1 MDSLIKARGDFRVL
15 EGVSLSL
22 DRGEALLVLGR
33 SGIGKTSLLRIAA
46 LVDRDYSG
54 RVEVFGANPGA
65 TKESTLDEL
74 RLKRIGYV
82 PQDAGLVDSLTIR
95 QNIALPLGLASLPK
109 EDCLQRIRELSERL
123 ELSTLL
129 DKFPDEVSG
138 GEAQRAAVARALVKE
153 PRLIIADE
161 PTSNQD
167 PLRERL
173 VMQVF
178 GERLAGGAALLIS
191 ATQMPPGFELG
202 RVLYLDN
209 GRLTQDASGSIQ
221 SN

>member
-1 MDSLIKARGDFRVL
+1 M
-15 EGVSLSL
+15 SLSL

-46 LVDRDYSG
+46 LLDRDYSG
-54 RVEVFGANPGA
+54 SVEVLGANPDA
-65 TKESTLDEL
+65 TKGNRLDEL
-74 RLKRIGYV
+74 RLKGIGYV

-95 QNIALPLGLASLPK
+95 ENIALPLSLASLPK
-109 EDCLQRIRELSERL
+109 EDCLRRMRELSERL
-123 ELSTLL
+123 ELSSLL

-153 PRLIIADE
+153 PRLIVADE

-178 GERLAGGAALLIS
+178 GERLAAGAALLIS
-191 ATQMPPGFELG
+191 ATQMPPGFQFG

-209 GRLTQDASGSIQ
+209 GRLTQDVSGSIE